1 MTETRESVRIL
12 LVEDNPADV
21 YLMRQAL
28 NEAPLDYELLV
39 ADNGEEALA
48 LLVEGGKGAKAAPQL
63 VLLDLNL
70 PRVDG
75 AAILDAIRQQE
86 HLRDLPLVL
95 LSSSQA
101 PRDRARADDLR
112 HGIYIV
118 KPADLD
124 EYLSLGRRIYDFWC
138 SCQAERA

>member
-1 MTETRESVRIL
+1 MTEGKERVRIL

-39 ADNGEEALA
+39 ADNGEEALN
-48 LLVEGGKGAKAAPQL
+48 LLVDGGNAAAAPEL
-63 VLLDLNL
+63 LLLDLNL
-70 PRVDG
+70 PRLDG
-75 AAILDAIRQQE
+75 VAILEAIHEQE
-86 HLRDLPLVL
+86 HLRNLPVIL

-112 HGIYIV
+112 YGMYIV

-124 EYLSLGRRIYDFWC
+124 EYLALGLRIYDFWC
-138 SCQAERA
+138 ACRKERA